1 MYKFYIEKF
10 RESINVNYKTKSPD
24 VLFNIINVDVFY
36 TRHKI
41 SFILWDGFS
50 VFLHIILTFWKNQTY
65 SVSSSWFQLID
76 FNQQLG

>member
-41 SFILWDGFS
+41 SFIL
-50 VFLHIILTFWKNQTY
+50 
-65 SVSSSWFQLID
+65 
-76 FNQQLG
+76 